1 MAHNCIYKCLLSKS
15 IILELT
21 LALSKET
28 MVPDIWEPE
37 SISREA
43 FPEFAV
49 DSQIP
54 SPFTEPGGILKIF
67 VKKTNREGQ
76 LSGVSSPTSIHEAWR
91 F

>member
-1 MAHNCIYKCLLSKS
+1 MAHNRIYKCLLSKS

-21 LALSKET
+21 VALNKET
-28 MVPDIWEPE
+28 MMPDIWESE
-37 SISREA
+37 STSRET

-54 SPFTEPGGILKIF
+54 SPFMEPGGILKIF

-76 LSGVSSPTSIHEAWR
+76 LSGVSSPTSIHKAWG